1 MKRIGILL
9 FVFAIALTSCNK
21 DDDNQDPLVGTWEMK
36 EIDVNDVYTELL
48 TFKSDQT
55 GVIITTY
62 KYSTDPEEIDS
73 YIFSWTTSNNLLT
86 IRMEGETFSFAYAI
100 SGNKL
105 TLSESGDS
113 IVYTRK

>member
-21 DDDNQDPLVGTWEMK
+21 DDDNQDPLIGTWEMK
-36 EIDVNDVYTELL
+36 EIDVNDVYTELI

-55 GVIITTY
+55 GVIIITY
-62 KYSTDPEEIDS
+62 KYDTDPEEIDN
-73 YIFSWTTSNNLLT
+73 YVFGWTTSDNLLEIDMMSVKT
-86 IRMEGETFSFAYAI
+86 SFSYAI

-105 TLSESGDS
+105 TLSQNGDS
-113 IVYTRK
+113 FIYTRK

>member
-9 FVFAIALTSCNK
+9 FVFAMAFTSCNK
-21 DDDNQDPLVGTWEMK
+21 DDDNQDPLIGSWEMT
-36 EIDVNDVYTELL
+36 EIDSNYVYKELV

-55 GVIITTY
+55 GGVIITY
-62 KYSTDPEEIDS
+62 KYDTEPEEIDS
-73 YIFSWTTSNNLLT
+73 STFSWTTSNNLLT
-86 IRMEGETFSFAYAI
+86 ISTEGETFSFAYAI

-105 TLSESGDS
+105 TLSMDGDS